1 MDIIVTAKCEVP
13 ARVRQDAI
21 DRVQHAARFADPLLT
36 VDLVF
41 GIELNPRIADP
52 ACVELTGRTKGH
64 HIRAEGRGADHRA
77 AVDVA
82 IARFERQL
90 ARYKARTRD
99 RERRR
104 ASRAPVGVGVAA
116 VRANGSSQSVTADLD
131 PRPTI
136 VRRKRFVLTPML
148 PEEAAVQLE
157 LLGHEFF
164 LFTNGATGACN
175 VVYRRRDGE
184 LGLIEP
190 DGSGSVG

>member
-1 MDIIVTAKCEVP
+1 MDVIVTAKCDVP
-13 ARVRQDAI
+13 ARIRQDAI
-21 DRVQHAARFADPLLT
+21 ERVEHAARFSDPLLT

-41 GIELNPRIADP
+41 GFELNPRIADP

-82 IARFERQL
+82 ITRFERQL

-104 ASRAPVGVGVAA
+104 TSRAPVGVGIA
-116 VRANGSSQSVTADLD
+116 VRANGGAPTLVAGED
-131 PRPTI
+131 PRPSI

-164 LFTNGATGACN
+164 LFSNHATGACN

-190 DGSGSVG
+190 ADG

>member
-1 MDIIVTAKCEVP
+1 MDVIVTAKCEVP

-21 DRVQHAARFADPLLT
+21 ERVQHAARFADPLLT

-41 GIELNPRIADP
+41 GIELNPRIAEP

-82 IARFERQL
+82 ITRFERQL

-104 ASRAPVGVGVAA
+104 TSRAPVGVGVAP
-116 VRANGSSQSVTADLD
+116 RSNGAGPVLSAEVD
-131 PRPTI
+131 PRPSI

-164 LFTNGATGACN
+164 LFANDATGRCN

-190 DGSGSVG
+190 ADADV

>member
-1 MDIIVTAKCEVP
+1 MDIIVTARCEVP

-21 DRVQHAARFADPLLT
+21 ERVQHAARFADPLLT

-41 GIELNPRIADP
+41 GIEPNPRIAVP

-90 ARYKARTRD
+90 ARYKARSRD

-104 ASRAPVGVGVAA
+104 TSRAPVGVDVAA
-116 VRANGSSQSVTADLD
+116 RTNGATLAAEVD

-148 PEEAAVQLE
+148 PEEAAVHLE

-164 LFTNGATGACN
+164 LFTNDATGRCN

-190 DGSGSVG
+190 ADADG